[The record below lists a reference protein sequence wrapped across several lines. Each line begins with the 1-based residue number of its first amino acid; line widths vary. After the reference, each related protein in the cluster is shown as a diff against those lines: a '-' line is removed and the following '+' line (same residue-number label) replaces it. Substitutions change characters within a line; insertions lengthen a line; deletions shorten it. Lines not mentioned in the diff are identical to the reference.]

1 MFDLVD
7 NPVSTQLIRE
17 FHEASKPVT
26 LLCHGAAAILK
37 ATLADGSLLIKG
49 HRITGFSGQEELDVD
64 RQKDMPFH
72 LENALNTASDGFYEK
87 AAKAWDPKVIV
98 TANGKI
104 LSGQNP
110 GSAHQLAV
118 ELLKVLQ
125 GTQSIVEV

>member
-17 FHEASKPVT
+17 FHEASKIVA
-26 LLCHGAAAILK
+26 LVCHGAAAILK
-37 ATLADGSLLIKG
+37 AELADGNLLIRG
-49 HRITGFSGQEELDVD
+49 HRITGFSGQEEIDVD

-72 LENALNTASDGFYEK
+72 LENALNSASGGFYEK
-87 AAKAWDPKVIV
+87 APQAWDPKVIV

-110 GSAHQLAV
+110 ASAHPLAV

-125 GTQSIVEV
+125 GSTVEV